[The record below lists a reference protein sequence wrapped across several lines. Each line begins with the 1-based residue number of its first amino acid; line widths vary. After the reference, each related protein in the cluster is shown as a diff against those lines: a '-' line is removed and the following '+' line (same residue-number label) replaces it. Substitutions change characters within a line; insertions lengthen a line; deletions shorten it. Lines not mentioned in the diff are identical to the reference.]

1 MGRWRWARG
10 LLRMPVK
17 ATQRRVASSRSA
29 DRCQRSS
36 SAMDDQV
43 LDERHAAVMESLR
56 GIHSRL
62 DTLNG
67 RTRESEQQIAVL
79 TDRSGRINA
88 VAISALSAVTAAAI
102 YWVMR

>member
-1 MGRWRWARG
+1 
-10 LLRMPVK
+10 
-17 ATQRRVASSRSA
+17 
-29 DRCQRSS
+29 
-36 SAMDDQV
+36 MDDQV
-43 LDERHAAVMESLR
+43 LDERHAAVMDALR

>member
-1 MGRWRWARG
+1 
-10 LLRMPVK
+10 
-17 ATQRRVASSRSA
+17 
-29 DRCQRSS
+29 
-36 SAMDDQV
+36 MDDQT
-43 LDERHAAVMESLR
+43 LNERHIALMDAIR

-79 TDRSGRINA
+79 TDRSGRINTI
-88 VAISALSAVTAAAI
+88 AISALSAVAAAAI

>member
-1 MGRWRWARG
+1 
-10 LLRMPVK
+10 
-17 ATQRRVASSRSA
+17 
-29 DRCQRSS
+29 
-36 SAMDDQV
+36 MDDQV

-56 GIHSRL
+56 GIHWRL

-79 TDRSGRINA
+79 TDRSGRINTI
-88 VAISALSAVTAAAI
+88 AISALSAVTAAAI

>member
-1 MGRWRWARG
+1 
-10 LLRMPVK
+10 
-17 ATQRRVASSRSA
+17 
-29 DRCQRSS
+29 
-36 SAMDDQV
+36 MDDQT
-43 LDERHAAVMESLR
+43 LNERHAAVMESLR

-79 TDRSGRINA
+79 TDRSGRSNA
-88 VAISALSAVTAAAI
+88 IAISALSAVVVAVI

>member
-1 MGRWRWARG
+1 
-10 LLRMPVK
+10 
-17 ATQRRVASSRSA
+17 
-29 DRCQRSS
+29 
-36 SAMDDQV
+36 MDDQT
-43 LDERHAAVMESLR
+43 LNERHAAVMESLR
-56 GIHSRL
+56 SIHSRL

-88 VAISALSAVTAAAI
+88 IAISALSAVTAAAI

>member
-1 MGRWRWARG
+1 
-10 LLRMPVK
+10 
-17 ATQRRVASSRSA
+17 
-29 DRCQRSS
+29 
-36 SAMDDQV
+36 MDDQV

-67 RTRESEQQIAVL
+67 RTRTSEREIAVL
-79 TDRSGRINA
+79 SDRSGRSNA
-88 VAISALSAVTAAAI
+88 IAISALSAVVAAAI

>member
-1 MGRWRWARG
+1 
-10 LLRMPVK
+10 
-17 ATQRRVASSRSA
+17 
-29 DRCQRSS
+29 
-36 SAMDDQV
+36 
-43 LDERHAAVMESLR
+43 MESLR

-88 VAISALSAVTAAAI
+88 IAISALSAVTAAAI

>member
-1 MGRWRWARG
+1 
-10 LLRMPVK
+10 
-17 ATQRRVASSRSA
+17 
-29 DRCQRSS
+29 
-36 SAMDDQV
+36 MDDQV
-43 LDERHAAVMESLR
+43 LDERHAAVTESLR

-79 TDRSGRINA
+79 TDRSGRIIA
-88 VAISALSAVTAAAI
+88 SAISALSAGPAAAI